1 MLVQLIIGSAAI
13 LASMGVLVG
22 FVSVAMRML
31 PAANSVLTN
40 LNYPLIRLFILLSSA
55 VILILAASTVCVW
68 LWAILFQVLGVFDT
82 LEEAIYFALVSIST
96 VGYGDV
102 VVGKEWRVLSGF
114 VAVNGL
120 LAFGIF
126 TAFLIELMREASK
139 QFIKSN
145 TPDDD

>member
-82 LEEAIYFALVSIST
+82 LEEAMKWLQQFSYDLDVSAL
-96 VGYGDV
+96 
-102 VVGKEWRVLSGF
+102 
-114 VAVNGL
+114 
-120 LAFGIF
+120 
-126 TAFLIELMREASK
+126 EAHYQKLPS
-139 QFIKSN
+139 S
-145 TPDDD
+145 